1 MYRTLHEIFKRSAE
15 SIICC
20 KLYQARTWV
29 AIMAIVI
36 AYNNAELL
44 VFDLLKQTVGIVSIY
59 YRLMLNHVN
68 MILVLVS
75 SVARQNLMS

>member
-36 AYNNAELL
+36 AYNNAESL
-44 VFDLLKQTVGIVSIY
+44 VFDLLKQTVGIISIY
-59 YRLMLNHVN
+59 YRLMLN

-75 SVARQNLMS
+75 SVARQNLMP